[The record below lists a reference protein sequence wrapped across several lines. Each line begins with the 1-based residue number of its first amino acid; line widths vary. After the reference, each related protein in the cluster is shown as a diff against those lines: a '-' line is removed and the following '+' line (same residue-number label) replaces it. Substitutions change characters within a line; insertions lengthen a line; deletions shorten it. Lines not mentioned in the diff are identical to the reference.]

1 MKKRNKNKLSK
12 NNSNSNAT
20 ATFEQLEDRILELEQ
35 KVKQLEHEIEGLK
48 RTLNELD
55 KLTGSSSSQFV
66 PTIAP
71 SQNAMLTNSVEGY
84 AIEADTR
91 FLKSVRKGCLKECG
105 NNEDAIF
112 ILYSTDN
119 VNGEFSYFGTNPE
132 RMRKEYVRREDFL
145 ADYCIM
151 QGNPSVADLK
161 DIQTLQ
167 KGKVR
172 FQGDFWIVEQKATIK
187 FV

>member
-1 MKKRNKNKLSK
+1 MNKRNKNKFSK
-12 NNSNSNAT
+12 NNANSNAT
-20 ATFEQLEDRILELEQ
+20 ATVEQLEDRVYELEQ
-35 KVKQLEHEIEGLK
+35 KVKQLEHEIESLK

-55 KLTGSSSSQFV
+55 KLTGSSSSQVV
-66 PTIAP
+66 PSTAP
-71 SQNAMLTNSVEGY
+71 LQNVESTNGVEGY
-84 AIEADTR
+84 VTEANSR

-105 NNEDAIF
+105 NNEEATF
-112 ILYSTDN
+112 MLYTADN
-119 VNGEFSYFGTNPE
+119 VTGEFSYFGTSPE

-151 QGNPSVADLK
+151 QGNPNVADLK

-172 FQGDFWIVEQKATIK
+172 FRGDFWEVEQKATIK